1 MSVEQEKSI
10 GDRLNTHFNPSNKV
24 THQISKARMP
34 LIALYFFISFLY
46 LFLVLILAGLFIQH
60 DPTPDSNSSMVL
72 TKSSNAGISIF
83 FIISTLICIIV
94 ECFVVMNIIVGGGYF
109 TSLGLYA
116 WACFMPV
123 FQFCFGMGISSVII
137 DRFKPLNDSRKINP
151 DSGTYRLAQATITFL
166 FIYCIASIAFF
177 WYTYPLK
184 NS

>member
-10 GDRLNTHFNPSNKV
+10 KDRLNALFNPSNKV

-60 DPTPDSNSSMVL
+60 DPTPDSNSSTVL
-72 TKSSNAGISIF
+72 TKSSNAGLSIF

-109 TSLGLYA
+109 TSYGFYA
-116 WACFMPV
+116 WARFMPV

-137 DRFKPLNDSRKINP
+137 DRFKHIDDSRKIHP

-177 WYTYPLK
+177 WYTCPIK

>member
-10 GDRLNTHFNPSNKV
+10 GERLNTHFNTSNKV

-46 LFLVLILAGLFIQH
+46 LVLVLILAGLFIQH
-60 DPTPDSNSSMVL
+60 DPTPDSTSTYVL

-109 TSLGLYA
+109 TSWWFYA
-116 WACFMPV
+116 WARFMPV

-137 DRFKPLNDSRKINP
+137 DRFKPLDDSRKINP
-151 DSGTYRLAQATITFL
+151 NSGTYRLAQVTITFL

-177 WYTYPLK
+177 WYTHPLE
-184 NS
+184 N